1 MNPYDAACINI
12 WYDGTTLH
20 ATFLPRA
27 HADLGAIPLISD
39 KGVLGA
45 AAAVM
50 GVEGYH
56 AASIRTLLHPYASEA
71 LFPYGAPVNAVIN
84 AISALRDAAAG
95 TTMPR
100 LEAGIIDVNGNDTLV
115 PTNSASLLN
124 ARSVAQVLSIVYL
137 GGSGKGGFYPMGMNG
152 LFK

>member
-1 MNPYDAACINI
+1 MIPPAPPIPP
-12 WYDGTTLH
+12 LSRV
-20 ATFLPRA
+20 FP
-27 HADLGAIPLISD
+27 DLGAIPLISD

-45 AAAVM
+45 AAAIM

-56 AASIRTLLHPYASEA
+56 AASIRTLLHPYAGVA
-71 LFPYGAPVNAVIN
+71 LYPYGAPVNAVIN

-100 LEAGIIDVNGNDTLV
+100 LEAGIIDANGNDTLV
-115 PTNSASLLN
+115 PGNAASLLN

-137 GGSGKGGFYPMGMNG
+137 GGKGMGGFYPMGMNG